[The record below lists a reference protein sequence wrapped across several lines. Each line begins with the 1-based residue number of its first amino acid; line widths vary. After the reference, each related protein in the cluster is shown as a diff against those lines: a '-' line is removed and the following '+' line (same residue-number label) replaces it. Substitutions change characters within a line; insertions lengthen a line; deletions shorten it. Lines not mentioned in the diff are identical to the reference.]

1 MVALIL
7 TFKFVNT
14 AKALRYCKRIDQ
26 ICYLE
31 KNIEQPRE
39 YGLTAEGIVFALHC
53 QHTTKAHTSP
63 MLVPMTFYINYSFQ
77 FKNFANR
84 RIEKYIFI

>member
-39 YGLTAEGIVFALHC
+39 YTHGLRNSVRLTVATYNKSSHFSFVSPHDFLH
-53 QHTTKAHTSP
+53 K
-63 MLVPMTFYINYSFQ
+63 L
-77 FKNFANR
+77 
-84 RIEKYIFI
+84 FISI